1 MEHALVKYDNLA
13 LYLREIGKFKP
24 LSREEEF
31 ELASRYYR
39 KRDISALKRLIMSN
53 LRFVVK
59 IALEYRKYRVNISDV
74 IQEGNIGILKA
85 AWRFNPFKG
94 VRFISYAVYW
104 IRAQIHDYILRT
116 WHIVKIGTT
125 QLQRKLFYRLL
136 SSQKRLLRRIGDETE
151 IETAYLPTGA
161 TGDDALAMDMR
172 MSSAAV
178 SLDAPSGDSARFTLH
193 NTLASGDEGAAGYV
207 ERKEFDGMI
216 SEKLSAAM
224 EALSDRERYVLQNR
238 YLTETPATL
247 EEIGARFGVSKERAR
262 QIEEQAKKNLRKHLP
277 SDFRLTY
284 MENL

>member
-178 SLDAPSGDSARFTLH
+178 SL
-193 NTLASGDEGAAGYV
+193 
-207 ERKEFDGMI
+207 
-216 SEKLSAAM
+216 
-224 EALSDRERYVLQNR
+224 
-238 YLTETPATL
+238 
-247 EEIGARFGVSKERAR
+247 
-262 QIEEQAKKNLRKHLP
+262 
-277 SDFRLTY
+277 
-284 MENL
+284 